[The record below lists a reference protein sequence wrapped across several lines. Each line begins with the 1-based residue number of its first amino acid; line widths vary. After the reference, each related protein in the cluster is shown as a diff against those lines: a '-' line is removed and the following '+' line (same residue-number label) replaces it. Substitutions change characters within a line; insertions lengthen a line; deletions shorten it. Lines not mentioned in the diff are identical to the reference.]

1 MIRLIVYSNMAAAII
16 TVVEI
21 TKIGG
26 TPDFTCKSLQVHLFI
41 LSTWSNRSIFRW
53 VYHRRHM
60 GHVSSS
66 RWSTIWSVRG
76 GKLTTNF
83 RIQTYLAITV
93 ASIPFIKPLFRDS
106 NLFNLKFYQSLLA
119 KNSFRT
125 HTSRHRSRFATF
137 KRGYTMQKDDR
148 TCGSPGPLSP
158 INESF
163 IITALPSVKFDS
175 SNRNNNLR
183 EAHEFSLA

>member
-1 MIRLIVYSNMAAAII
+1 MAAAVI

-21 TKIGG
+21 TRIGG
-26 TPDFTCKSLQVHLFI
+26 TPDFTCKSIQVYSFI
-41 LSTWSNRSIFRW
+41 LSTWSNMSNFRW

-66 RWSTIWSVRG
+66 RWSTIWGVRG
-76 GKLTTNF
+76 DTLTTHF

-119 KNSFRT
+119 KNSFKT
-125 HTSRHRSRFATF
+125 HTSRHRSRFGTF
-137 KRGYTMQKDDR
+137 KRGYTMQKDNR
-148 TCGSPGPLSP
+148 TCGSPVPLSP

-163 IITALPSVKFDS
+163 IITALPSVKFDG

-183 EAHEFSLA
+183 EAHEFSSA